1 MLFRASEVVFFEKQL
16 VEGFLCD
23 SHHSQ
28 TTMVGK
34 SESFNE
40 LFKNSAASQFCREFT
55 SKNAKKLDFVNGDC
69 IEEDGY
75 EEDATNACPQFSKT
89 FFWEVSRK
97 SLSSAVW
104 LWIAILEASERN
116 CLNQTFFGPKLVG
129 GVRVNLTQSLKDF
142 MKETDEQ
149 RWDNFL
155 SYIFE

>member
-1 MLFRASEVVFFEKQL
+1 MHNDAGIILSWENVQNLLFRASEVVFFEKQL

-89 FFWEVSRK
+89 FFGKWVE
-97 SLSSAVW
+97 
-104 LWIAILEASERN
+104 N
-116 CLNQTFFGPKLVG
+116 PFPQ
-129 GVRVNLTQSLKDF
+129 QSG
-142 MKETDEQ
+142 
-149 RWDNFL
+149 
-155 SYIFE
+155 SG